1 MAPSPR
7 RWSGK
12 HPSRTVRSDKAA
24 SPDASWGL
32 GTAWVRA
39 LLLVL
44 ALMMA
49 LPGAPARAEP
59 QGKAIEA
66 VIGAQLDAFRGER
79 VDEAFDFASPMIQGL
94 FRTPDTFGEMVRN
107 GYPMVWRPGSVRYL
121 DLRDEGGRLMQR
133 VEITDQRGAT
143 HLLEYEMIDQEG
155 AWKINGV
162 RLLESGGLAA

>member
-1 MAPSPR
+1 MR
-7 RWSGK
+7 RI
-12 HPSRTVRSDKAA
+12 
-24 SPDASWGL
+24 L
-32 GTAWVRA
+32 I
-39 LLLVL
+39 VL
-44 ALMMA
+44 AAIVTMA
-49 LPGAPARAEP
+49 GTTPAPAQEAE
-59 QGKAIEA
+59 IET
-66 VIGAQLDAFRGER
+66 VIREQLDAFLAED
-79 VDEAFDFASPMIQGL
+79 VDTAFDYASPSIRNM
-94 FRTPDTFGEMVRN
+94 FRTPGNFGAMVRN